1 MLGVEIEFG
10 NDRILSETSSYRPR
24 NAKTPLRTLGLHNIS
39 ASLVLHRLPEPLL
52 GDSLTR
58 FLIKTRVVHNVS
70 PKDLERHRRLGCP
83 SRIRRSGL
91 QVPVQ
96 KALTLQDSAWPE

>member
-10 NDRILSETSSYRPR
+10 NNQIRLETSSYKPTK
-24 NAKTPLRTLGLHNIS
+24 AKTPARTLGLHNIIVN
-39 ASLVLHRLPEPLL
+39 LILIKLPEQLL
-52 GDSLTR
+52 GDNLIG
-58 FLIKTRVVHNVS
+58 FLIKTREVRNVS
-70 PKDLERHRRLGCP
+70 PKDLERHRRLRCP

-96 KALTLQDSAWPE
+96 KALTSRDSAWPE